1 MKMRPRAYRL
11 PADAQ
16 DVRHLEELVA
26 DIEAGFNRKDAAV
39 LDGRFTADAILTVP
53 DGTTLRGWDDLF
65 AYHTA
70 RLAGVV
76 RDWSTRISVL
86 SVSPLSTDIAVV
98 QVEQHTTT
106 PERAFTNH
114 GTIVAIKKE
123 RRWWIS
129 AMQNTT
135 VV

>member
-1 MKMRPRAYRL
+1 MTARPHAYR
-11 PADAQ
+11 PATDEQ
-16 DVRHLEELVA
+16 DVRDLEEVVA
-26 DIEAGFNRKDAAV
+26 DIEAGFNRKDAAL

-70 RLAGVV
+70 RLAGAV
-76 RDWSTRISVL
+76 RDWSTRVSVL
-86 SVSPLSTDIAVV
+86 DMGFLTAEIAVV

-106 PERAFTNH
+106 PDRAFTNH

-123 RRWWIS
+123 GAWWIS
-129 AMQNTT
+129 AMHNTN
-135 VV
+135 VA